1 MATVTCSR
9 IVSIASD
16 YLDGVL
22 HPEERAEVDAH
33 LEGCDACPQHL
44 AQLQTTIKILAE
56 RPDVVVPDELRHLLA
71 ETSATESL
79 ADVAAQAATDHTGYL
94 LRLARAFR
102 PETAQD
108 AIQSTWLRALNEGPE
123 AFTRERLTQLLLAQ
137 DDGDPEVR
145 SWNAHDGD
153 PEVRSWNAH
162 DGGADGTVE
171 QLDVDADEAE
181 LFYPAFYGE
190 GPDAGAWIDQ
200 PNAWPDQNRILG
212 PETDLTTT
220 ELYGVVDDAL
230 GDLSPLQAT
239 AVSLVDFEGVS
250 SERAATA
257 LGVEVVDL
265 RRALNAARN
274 HLRGSLDGYLV
285 TAT

>member
-1 MATVTCSR
+1 M
-9 IVSIASD
+9 
-16 YLDGVL
+16 
-22 HPEERAEVDAH
+22 
-33 LEGCDACPQHL
+33 
-44 AQLQTTIKILAE
+44 
-56 RPDVVVPDELRHLLA
+56 
-71 ETSATESL
+71 
-79 ADVAAQAATDHTGYL
+79 
-94 LRLARAFR
+94 
-102 PETAQD
+102 
-108 AIQSTWLRALNEGPE
+108 
-123 AFTRERLTQLLLAQ
+123 
-137 DDGDPEVR
+137 R
-145 SWNAHDGD
+145 SWDD
-153 PEVRSWNAH
+153 H
-162 DGGADGTVE
+162 DGGADAIVD
-171 QLDVDADEAE
+171 QLDADADEAE

-200 PNAWPDQNRILG
+200 PNAWPDQNRILS

-230 GDLSPLQAT
+230 GDLSPLQTT

-250 SERAATA
+250 SERAAAT

>member
-1 MATVTCSR
+1 MATMTCSR

-22 HPEERAEVDAH
+22 RPEERAEVDAH
-33 LEGCDACPQHL
+33 LEGCDACSQHL
-44 AQLQTTIKILAE
+44 AQLRTTIKVLAQ
-56 RPDVVVPDELRHLLA
+56 RPDVVVPDELRRVLA
-71 ETSATESL
+71 ETSATQSL
-79 ADVAAQAATDHTGYL
+79 AEVAAQAATDHTEYL
-94 LRLARAFR
+94 LRLALAFR
-102 PETAQD
+102 PEAAQD
-108 AIQSTWLRALNEGPE
+108 AIQSTWLRALDEGSQ
-123 AFTRERLTQLLLAQ
+123 AFTRERLTQLLLVE
-137 DDGDPEVR
+137 DDGDPDVR
-145 SWNAHDGD
+145 SWND
-153 PEVRSWNAH
+153 H
-162 DGGADGTVE
+162 DGGADATIE
-171 QLDVDADEAE
+171 QLDADADEAE
-181 LFYPAFYGE
+181 LYYPAFYGE

-200 PNAWPDQNRILG
+200 PNAWPGENRILG

-239 AVSLVDFEGVS
+239 AVSLVDFDGVS
-250 SERAATA
+250 SESAATS

-285 TAT
+285 TAAGR

>member
-1 MATVTCSR
+1 MATLTCSR
-9 IVSIASD
+9 IVSLASD

-22 HPEERAEVDAH
+22 RPEERAEVDAH

-44 AQLQTTIKILAE
+44 AQLRTTIKILAE
-56 RPDVVVPDELRHLLA
+56 RPDVVVPDELRRVLA
-71 ETSATESL
+71 ETSATRSL

-94 LRLARAFR
+94 LTLARAFR
-102 PETAQD
+102 PDTAED
-108 AIQSTWLRALNEGPE
+108 AIQSTWLRALDEGPE
-123 AFTRERLTQLLLAQ
+123 AFTRERLTQLLFVQ
-137 DDGDPEVR
+137 NDDE
-145 SWNAHDGD
+145 

-162 DGGADGTVE
+162 DGGADATVE
-171 QLDVDADEAE
+171 QLDADADEAE

-190 GPDAGAWIDQ
+190 GPDAGAWINQ
-200 PNAWPDQNRILG
+200 PNAWPGENRILG
-212 PETDLTTT
+212 PESDLTTT

-250 SERAATA
+250 SEHAAAT
-257 LGVEVVDL
+257 LGIEVVDL
-265 RRALNAARN
+265 RRALSAARN

-285 TAT
+285 TAA

>member
-1 MATVTCSR
+1 MATMTCSR

-44 AQLQTTIKILAE
+44 AQLRTTIKILAE
-56 RPDVVVPDELRHLLA
+56 RPDVVVPDEIRRVLA
-71 ETSATESL
+71 ETSANESL
-79 ADVAAQAATDHTGYL
+79 ADVAAQAAADHTGHL

-102 PETAQD
+102 PEAPQD

-123 AFTRERLTQLLLAQ
+123 AFTRERLTQLLLVQ
-137 DDGDPEVR
+137 GDGDPEVR
-145 SWNAHDGD
+145 SWND
-153 PEVRSWNAH
+153 H
-162 DGGADGTVE
+162 DGGADATVE
-171 QLDVDADEAE
+171 QLDADADEAE

-250 SERAATA
+250 SERAATT

>member
-1 MATVTCSR
+1 MTCSR

-22 HPEERAEVDAH
+22 NPEERAEVDAH

-56 RPDVVVPDELRHLLA
+56 RPDVVVPDELRHVLA
-71 ETSATESL
+71 ETSATKSL
-79 ADVAAQAATDHTGYL
+79 ADVAAQAAMDHTGYL

-102 PETAQD
+102 PESPQD

-123 AFTRERLTQLLLAQ
+123 AFTRERLTQLLLVQ
-137 DDGDPEVR
+137 EDGDPE
-145 SWNAHDGD
+145 A
-153 PEVRSWNAH
+153 RSWNAH

-171 QLDVDADEAE
+171 QLDADADEAE

-200 PNAWPDQNRILG
+200 PNAWPGHNRILG

-250 SERAATA
+250 SERAATT

-265 RRALNAARN
+265 RRALNAGRN
-274 HLRGSLDGYLV
+274 HVRGSLDGYLV
-285 TAT
+285 TAN